1 MCIHSQKENIMLEY
15 NKENEE
21 VETDEI
27 GEESD
32 GLDDILGNAQDLEPD
47 EDDDDD
53 QQPDDDEEP
62 EEAQPYEPKP
72 KEEERVPI
80 DNDIIFTAI
89 DYASDMVTN
98 LCISISGDKDG
109 KKYIKTDQKKAE
121 FSNKL
126 SKYLNQQGYTMSP
139 TTGIIIAAFMFFG
152 MPIGYAMARRGINRK
167 EKLEAQKREA
177 AIAAA
182 NEQRPRETFVANIGT
197 PPAVPTACREAQQ
210 KRKSFDIYK
219 SSGCYKLPPDT
230 ADAKN
235 ALGIDNATEQPSATV
250 APLIAKGMSNET
262 IREYLGY

>member
-1 MCIHSQKENIMLEY
+1 MPEY
-15 NKENEE
+15 NEEYEE

-27 GEESD
+27 GEDSD

-47 EDDDDD
+47 DEDDDDE
-53 QQPDDDEEP
+53 QRDDEEP
-62 EEAQPYEPKP
+62 EEAEPYEHNAASEPKG
-72 KEEERVPI
+72 EPI
-80 DNDIIFTAI
+80 DNDLIYTAI
-89 DYASDMVTN
+89 NLSSDLVTN
-98 LCISISGDKDG
+98 LCISISDDKDG
-109 KKYIKTDQKKAE
+109 KRYIKTDKQKAD

-126 SKYLNQQGYTMSP
+126 SKYLNAQGYTMTP

-152 MPIGYAMARRGINRK
+152 VPIGYAMVRRGANRK
-167 EKLEAQKREA
+167 ARIETQKREA

-182 NEQRPRETFVANIGT
+182 NEQRQQETFVANIGT

-230 ADAKN
+230 ADNKN
-235 ALGIDNATEQPSATV
+235 VLGIDNATEQPSTTV
-250 APLIAKGMSNET
+250 APLIAKGMSNEA